1 MNWNLIWWFAG
12 IVATFYGLKFVL
24 EFFKSMFGKESREAI
39 MSSIGDSISST
50 NKKITKAIKKKAAAR
65 KQQKEEEKRAI
76 VRVL

>member
-1 MNWNLIWWFAG
+1 MNWSLILWFAG

-24 EFFKSMFGKESREAI
+24 EFFKSIFGKESREAI
-39 MSSIGDSISST
+39 MEGIGSSISNT

>member
-24 EFFKSMFGKESREAI
+24 EFFKSIFGKESREAI
-39 MSSIGDSISST
+39 MDSIGSSITST
-50 NKKITKAIKKKAAAR
+50 NKKITRAIKKKAATR
-65 KQQKEEEKRAI
+65 KQKKQEENRAI